1 VEQAYAYVRREDIRQ
16 TVMLSNNGTIPAAAM
31 ISKGVRTSSQH
42 QFTLQVAKPGTSSS
56 NGGKLNPSKAKGQVE
71 GGSNGCSYCGNM
83 KNTRETCFK
92 LHGYPEWWTELKARK
107 HREFAGGTGRAVM
120 VNAESAG
127 GTGRAAMVNAEPVTG
142 EPKLSLALL
151 VKSKELM
158 TAPLGNQGNNCC
170 CDSSALLVSKE
181 GTNNDWI
188 VDSGA
193 TDHMTF
199 YPDDLV
205 EITEPRRTSIF
216 NANGVM
222 YPVTRAGTVDIS
234 SSISLPN
241 TLLVPSLSSK
251 LISVGQATEE
261 LNCVALMYP
270 QFCLF
275 QDILT
280 KEIIGRG
287 TKREG
292 LYYMDDFSSGRV
304 EHLMQVKNRFGYG
317 ITD

>member
-1 VEQAYAYVRREDIRQ
+1 
-16 TVMLSNNGTIPAAAM
+16 
-31 ISKGVRTSSQH
+31 
-42 QFTLQVAKPGTSSS
+42 
-56 NGGKLNPSKAKGQVE
+56 
-71 GGSNGCSYCGNM
+71 
-83 KNTRETCFK
+83 
-92 LHGYPEWWTELKARK
+92 
-107 HREFAGGTGRAVM
+107 
-120 VNAESAG
+120 
-127 GTGRAAMVNAEPVTG
+127 
-142 EPKLSLALL
+142 
-151 VKSKELM
+151 
-158 TAPLGNQGNNCC
+158 
-170 CDSSALLVSKE
+170 
-181 GTNNDWI
+181 
-188 VDSGA
+188 
-193 TDHMTF
+193 MTF
-199 YPDDLV
+199 CPDDLV

-222 YPVTRAGTVDIS
+222 YPVTGAGTVDIS